1 MRKFVLLLVLLLAL
15 PAAAMADDSQFI
27 EHEPFALDDS
37 WVEGSTPRR
46 IPLLSLHRRGSGPG
60 DRARANVLRW
70 PRGAARR

>member
-37 WVEGSTPRR
+37 WVEGSTSPASTTT
-46 IPLLSLHRRGSGPG
+46 IPSSSRKW
-60 DRARANVLRW
+60 AW
-70 PRGAARR
+70 

>member
-37 WVEGSTPRR
+37 WVEGSTRPG
-46 IPLLSLHRRGSGPG
+46 GSGPG
-60 DRARANVLRW
+60 DRARANVLRR
-70 PRGAARR
+70 PRGVARR